1 MERLSQS
8 CVAIVEQNSPSPD
21 VFVNPPLDPFAKPL
35 AIAHSSQNVADVMNG
50 RGDVDRVQYSAVQLR
65 ESQRNGSS
73 APDLAQQ
80 LPNPYVRVGMAPAA
94 SLVPAQ
100 SVGYV
105 TLGPSQLPDS
115 AVSSPNASPNLSVG
129 SNESLIVKSERD
141 TRPTV
146 KIVPLKRNSGGGSS
160 GGYVEA
166 CIVEPASDLRAST
179 TPGYVAF
186 KSQEPAE
193 LDRPA
198 ASSSPVSPPQTN
210 GYVTLGANSAGAA
223 PTANATS
230 THYVKMGA
238 QSNHSLS
245 YV

>member
-1 MERLSQS
+1 MVR
-8 CVAIVEQNSPSPD
+8 
-21 VFVNPPLDPFAKPL
+21 
-35 AIAHSSQNVADVMNG
+35 SSQNVADVSDL
-50 RGDVDRVQYSAVQLR
+50 GDVDRVQYSAVQLR

-73 APDLAQQ
+73 APDLAQP
-80 LPNPYVRVGMAPAA
+80 LPNPYVRVGMAPSS

-166 CIVEPASDLRAST
+166 CIVEPASDLRASSS
-179 TPGYVAF
+179 PGYVAF
-186 KSQEPAE
+186 KSQEPVE
-193 LDRPA
+193 LDRPTVI
-198 ASSSPVSPPQTN
+198 SPVSPPQTN

-230 THYVKMGA
+230 THYVKMGP
-238 QSNHSLS
+238 QSNVSLS